1 MSNSARPPPPSASKP
16 PRQPKLQGPIY
27 HDQNCDLQGFSQVS
41 STLLLPELF
50 YLIER
55 EVDRPSRKAQD
66 VRQMVTTAQPK
77 QPRTKPC
84 ARPSELRL
92 RCSLWECT
100 ISHMSGPIGN
110 KKNSLKSFA
119 HTDSVHAELTP
130 KPRSLGNL
138 GTTVYPIRNP
148 PCTEEVNMQ
157 AVPKL
162 ASSSRSS
169 PPGRHAECFTT
180 PNPEPSCSLDLVENL
195 RSFKSD
201 VMLFCLLQLSMTPL
215 PTSRRPFTFQVATS
229 SCVLVTRLAD
239 TTILI
244 QISPGMLSKPC

>member
-1 MSNSARPPPPSASKP
+1 MESDFKSRSSECRIPSASKP

-55 EVDRPSRKAQD
+55 EV
-66 VRQMVTTAQPK
+66 V
-77 QPRTKPC
+77 
-84 ARPSELRL
+84 

-201 VMLFCLLQLSMTPL
+201 VMLFGLLQLSMTPL

-229 SCVLVTRLAD
+229 SCVLVTRLGD
-239 TTILI
+239 TTKLI